1 MSLRFLTFLGVVG
14 VLTGIK
20 WMLVG
25 GAIGWFVGE
34 AQVPSVSRH

>member
-1 MSLRFLTFLGVVG
+1 MSLMFLACLGVVG

-25 GAIGWFVGE
+25 GAIGWFVVG